1 MKIAFTVYNLAF
13 VSNWIERLMPYWE
26 NCEIVIFHI
35 ANLQGQKEPAIEGV
49 KSYDVSSRSYSEII
63 DIIEHERIDLWINF
77 NFRSL
82 FELFFQRICALQN
95 IKSVYLEHGFF
106 SKNTLHFKTQKA
118 QKNIWETVNRQ
129 LNFWKKYIGVLY
141 HAKKRLQEWR
151 ILQQVYFKNNFK
163 YSPFDYYFIFS
174 QREYSLLSNVF
185 PLDESN
191 TSLIGYP
198 IFSSEKDKKEATSA
212 GLKMN
217 GEVLY
222 VHQPFILDG
231 YATISYEE
239 EKKYF
244 LDLEKQLLK
253 KYKRLIVLLHPRENL
268 STYIKRFADTQIDII
283 QLPNNYSCFTDKS
296 LIIGHYSTALLYAL
310 YFEKPTIILNYPS
323 VKNDPIFQEC
333 FPTVEDMENI
343 CTIDFQIDINKKIP
357 FAGKENTY
365 EHIAH
370 EILLKCGK

>member
-1 MKIAFTVYNLAF
+1 MG
-13 VSNWIERLMPYWE
+13 
-26 NCEIVIFHI
+26 NC
-35 ANLQGQKEPAIEGV
+35 QSPV
-49 KSYDVSSRSYSEII
+49 K
-63 DIIEHERIDLWINF
+63 F
-77 NFRSL
+77 
-82 FELFFQRICALQN
+82 
-95 IKSVYLEHGFF
+95 LE
-106 SKNTLHFKTQKA
+106 
-118 QKNIWETVNRQ
+118 
-129 LNFWKKYIGVLY
+129 KYIGVLY

-244 LDLEKQLLK
+244 
-253 KYKRLIVLLHPRENL
+253 
-268 STYIKRFADTQIDII
+268 
-283 QLPNNYSCFTDKS
+283 
-296 LIIGHYSTALLYAL
+296 
-310 YFEKPTIILNYPS
+310 
-323 VKNDPIFQEC
+323 
-333 FPTVEDMENI
+333 
-343 CTIDFQIDINKKIP
+343 
-357 FAGKENTY
+357 
-365 EHIAH
+365 
-370 EILLKCGK
+370 

>member
-106 SKNTLHFKTQKA
+106 SQNTLHFKTQKA

-239 EKKYF
+239 EKNIFRFRKTAI
-244 LDLEKQLLK
+244 EK
-253 KYKRLIVLLHPRENL
+253 I
-268 STYIKRFADTQIDII
+268 
-283 QLPNNYSCFTDKS
+283 
-296 LIIGHYSTALLYAL
+296 
-310 YFEKPTIILNYPS
+310 
-323 VKNDPIFQEC
+323 
-333 FPTVEDMENI
+333 
-343 CTIDFQIDINKKIP
+343 
-357 FAGKENTY
+357 
-365 EHIAH
+365 
-370 EILLKCGK
+370 

>member
-1 MKIAFTVYNLAF
+1 MGELRDCY
-13 VSNWIERLMPYWE
+13 
-26 NCEIVIFHI
+26 FHI

-106 SKNTLHFKTQKA
+106 HKIHCILKLKRLKKHLGNCQSPVKFL
-118 QKNIWETVNRQ
+118 E
-129 LNFWKKYIGVLY
+129 KYIGVLY

-239 EKKYF
+239 EKIF
-244 LDLEKQLLK
+244 LDLENS
-253 KYKRLIVLLHPRENL
+253 Y
-268 STYIKRFADTQIDII
+268 
-283 QLPNNYSCFTDKS
+283 
-296 LIIGHYSTALLYAL
+296 
-310 YFEKPTIILNYPS
+310 
-323 VKNDPIFQEC
+323 
-333 FPTVEDMENI
+333 
-343 CTIDFQIDINKKIP
+343 
-357 FAGKENTY
+357 
-365 EHIAH
+365 
-370 EILLKCGK
+370 